1 MFEVFFFFFFT
12 LTLPLLK
19 SSGCFYGDG
28 GAAAGTN
35 TGNLEEYGL
44 IMGGKGF
51 QVALVVKN
59 LPASPGD

>member
-1 MFEVFFFFFFT
+1 M
-12 LTLPLLK
+12 K

-35 TGNLEEYGL
+35 TGNLAECGL

-51 QVALVVKN
+51 QVALVIKN
-59 LPASPGD
+59 LPASAGD